1 MDLVRQQCGRSDS
14 KRARHRVGERKLR
27 HNRHQQGHT
36 FLQGFAERSGEG
48 NKRMNRQNDSLRKSV
63 SGRKKYVK
71 RRSIARA
78 CYLLVIVSAIGVS
91 VMTALILIV
100 YLNSN
105 GHGAV
110 VTPAAV
116 GLYFL
121 ASGTALLIVC
131 LYAAHVIKKRLLIPI
146 ASIAETAKNYAA
158 DKADGTI
165 DDFYFGHL
173 RLDTGDEF
181 EELSGILAA
190 MELDISDSE
199 QELIRATAERE
210 RMATELSVANNIQ
223 ESMLPNLFPPYPERH
238 DFEIYA
244 TMDPAK
250 EVGGDFFD
258 FFLIDDDHLA
268 LVMAD
273 VSGKGI
279 PAALFMMSSMIIID
293 NFANMGNS
301 PARVLELSNESICS
315 MGLADMFV
323 TVWFGILDLKTGVVT
338 ASNAGHEYPAIC
350 QTGGDYSLMKAKHG
364 FVVGGIEGM
373 SYSEYSFTLKPGASL
388 FLYTD
393 GVPEATD
400 ADNNQYGTD
409 RMIKALNEGKDLPP
423 KQLLPFIR
431 SDINSFVKNA
441 AQFDDLTMM
450 CIRYIGPGA
459 G

>member
-1 MDLVRQQCGRSDS
+1 M
-14 KRARHRVGERKLR
+14 
-27 HNRHQQGHT
+27 
-36 FLQGFAERSGEG
+36 
-48 NKRMNRQNDSLRKSV
+48 
-63 SGRKKYVK
+63 
-71 RRSIARA
+71 
-78 CYLLVIVSAIGVS
+78 
-91 VMTALILIV
+91 
-100 YLNSN
+100 
-105 GHGAV
+105 
-110 VTPAAV
+110 
-116 GLYFL
+116 
-121 ASGTALLIVC
+121 
-131 LYAAHVIKKRLLIPI
+131 
-146 ASIAETAKNYAA
+146 
-158 DKADGTI
+158 
-165 DDFYFGHL
+165 
-173 RLDTGDEF
+173 
-181 EELSGILAA
+181 
-190 MELDISDSE
+190 
-199 QELIRATAERE
+199 
-210 RMATELSVANNIQ
+210 
-223 ESMLPNLFPPYPERH
+223 
-238 DFEIYA
+238 
-244 TMDPAK
+244 
-250 EVGGDFFD
+250 GGDFFD

-400 ADNNQYGTD
+400 AENNQYGTD